1 MRLQAH
7 IHILYAC
14 ASLSALT
21 FAHAQLPCF
30 LTDANEDCLRS
41 LGGIPPS
48 LSPAWIA
55 FQTSTPTLPPFWVPN
70 NSSTSCADLSASAP
84 DPYHR
89 SGQRDPAQQRLE
101 FCENVELLSD
111 ELQGWAL
118 VTCDQNR
125 NQWNTLLGPLA
136 NSTSRGAMWLIDY
149 SSGQGAGSAQIIPF
163 DAYPD
168 SGDFKPLGSSTL
180 RLAPNQ
186 FRTFVVN
193 AAGARSFIEVFDV
206 SLRSS
211 GWRAKHVR
219 SISHPLA
226 THTPNSIVALSAQEF
241 LVTQDHFFAYHAPP
255 QDQLQSTI
263 EMLYPAS
270 KGVIAA
276 AAAATFRTAI
286 ATNTL
291 PMLET
296 VLAPALTWANSSA
309 SPTDLVGARIVIR
322 DIIYSNGI
330 ALSPRGS
337 TLAVASGQSPAV
349 LFFDAKRGAE
359 WYDRK
364 LLKEKA
370 RVYLPMTVD
379 NIMWSPAQSSSVPSD
394 ATSPVKMDN
403 SVITAAG
410 HPSGLALINAAKD
423 PRNDAVNK
431 AGSWAVQVS
440 YLGSNTDADREADV
454 DGGAPLTVSKRGV
467 QKNQNGFGVRTL
479 YQGAG
484 TVKQNNGGLQGLKTS
499 TTAVWDRQRKTM
511 LVTGLYGIPGLMT
524 CRNFAL

>member
-1 MRLQAH
+1 
-7 IHILYAC
+7 
-14 ASLSALT
+14 
-21 FAHAQLPCF
+21 
-30 LTDANEDCLRS
+30 
-41 LGGIPPS
+41 
-48 LSPAWIA
+48 
-55 FQTSTPTLPPFWVPN
+55 
-70 NSSTSCADLSASAP
+70 
-84 DPYHR
+84 
-89 SGQRDPAQQRLE
+89 
-101 FCENVELLSD
+101 
-111 ELQGWAL
+111 
-118 VTCDQNR
+118 
-125 NQWNTLLGPLA
+125 
-136 NSTSRGAMWLIDY
+136 MWLIDY
-149 SSGQGAGSAQIIPF
+149 SSGQGAGSAQIMPF
-163 DAYPD
+163 DAFPD

-180 RLAPNQ
+180 RLAPNR

-193 AAGARSFIEVFDV
+193 AAGARSLIEVFDV
-206 SLRSS
+206 SLQSS

-270 KGVIAA
+270 KGIIAA

-296 VLAPALTWANSSA
+296 VLAPALTWASICTVSHVNFTDSSA
-309 SPTDLVGARIVIR
+309 SPTDSVGARIVIR

-337 TLAVASGQSPAV
+337 TLAVALGQSPAV
-349 LFFDAKRGAE
+349 LLFDAKRGAE

-431 AGSWAVQVS
+431 AGSWAVRVS

-454 DGGAPLTVSKRGV
+454 DGGAPLPVSKRGV

-479 YQGAG
+479 YQGAV
-484 TVKQNNGGLQGLKTS
+484 TVKRSDGASQGLKTS
-499 TTAVWDRQRKTM
+499 TTAVWDRQSKTM
-511 LVTGLYGIPGLMT
+511 LVTGLCGIPGLMT